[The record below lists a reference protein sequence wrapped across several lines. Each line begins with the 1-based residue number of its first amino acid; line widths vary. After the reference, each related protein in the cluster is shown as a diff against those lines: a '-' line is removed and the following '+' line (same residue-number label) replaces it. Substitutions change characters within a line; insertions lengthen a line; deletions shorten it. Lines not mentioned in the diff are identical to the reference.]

1 MERIYGDHQIQPTE
15 AEKDDVVPLFFGVFL
30 PIKLGDFVIVILL
43 MRTLRARS
51 SELTT
56 HCDSTPHWLL
66 PDPIYSILIYVPT
79 MISYFP
85 CLGEIS
91 VTFNSS

>member
-1 MERIYGDHQIQPTE
+1 MSI
-15 AEKDDVVPLFFGVFL
+15 
-30 PIKLGDFVIVILL
+30 LGDPHSNWGESTVSILILL

-51 SELTT
+51 AELTT
-56 HCDSTPHWLL
+56 HCDSTPDWLL
-66 PDPIYSILIYVPT
+66 PDPIHSIWIYVLSL
-79 MISYFP
+79 ISHFP